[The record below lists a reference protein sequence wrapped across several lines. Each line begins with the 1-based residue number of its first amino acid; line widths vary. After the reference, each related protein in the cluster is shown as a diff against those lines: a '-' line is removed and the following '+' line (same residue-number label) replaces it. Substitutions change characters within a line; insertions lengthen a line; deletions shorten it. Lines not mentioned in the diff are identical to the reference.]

1 MTRLAFCCVIAASMF
16 GLTVLT
22 GCGDGVSRSSVKV
35 TVTSSKV
42 KLEDADSISI
52 GFIAEGGE
60 GGENAL
66 ASGNPNKQPLTA
78 RPQAGESTGVKPGK
92 YKITVQITPYPGMA
106 TPQHSQQLQEISS
119 QYDGTNTKLTHEV
132 VAGKEQ
138 SLTIDLDAGT
148 VTGG

>member
-1 MTRLAFCCVIAASMF
+1 MTRLAVCCAIAASMF
-16 GLTVLT
+16 GVIVLS

-42 KLEDADSISI
+42 KLEDVDSISI
-52 GFIAEGGE
+52 GFVAD

-78 RPQAGESTGVKPGK
+78 RPQAGEATGVKPGK

-106 TPQHSQQLQEISS
+106 TPEHAQQLQQLSS
-119 QYDGTNTKLTHEV
+119 QYDATNTKLTHEV

-138 SLTIDLDAGT
+138 SITIDLDAGT